1 MSKSIISNEHH
12 CFICGFPYVHKHHIY
27 PGIGRRE
34 MSEHFGLW
42 VYLCP
47 RHHNQAGSYVAVHSG
62 MPDGKEIDH
71 KLRVLGPQKFEE
83 THTREEWHRYFGKS
97 YLEVDE

>member
-1 MSKSIISNEHH
+1 MSESVISNEKR
-12 CFICGFPYVHKHHIY
+12 CFVCGFHYVHKHHIY

-34 MSEHFGLW
+34 MSEHLGLW

-47 RHHNQAGSYVAVHSG
+47 RHHNQAGSSVAVHG
-62 MPDGKEIDH
+62 GFPDGKEIDR
-71 KLRVLGPQKFEE
+71 KLRILGQQKFEE

-97 YLEVDE
+97 YLED

>member
-34 MSEHFGLW
+34 LSEHFGLW

-62 MPDGKEIDH
+62 MPDGKEIDR
-71 KLRVLGPQKFEE
+71 KLRVLGQQKFEE
-83 THTREEWHRYFGKS
+83 THTRDEFRQLFGKS
-97 YLEVDE
+97 YLTDE

>member
-1 MSKSIISNEHH
+1 MSKHSESILSNERE
-12 CFICGFPYVHKHHIY
+12 CFICHDTRQLHRHHIY

-47 RHHNQAGSYVAVHSG
+47 RHHNMSDVGVHSNKILDENLKKMG
-62 MPDGKEIDH
+62 Q
-71 KLRVLGPQKFEE
+71 RKFEE
-83 THTREEWHRYFGKS
+83 THTRAEWHRYFGRS
-97 YLEVDE
+97 YLEEDENE

>member
-1 MSKSIISNEHH
+1 MSESIISNDKR

-62 MPDGKEIDH
+62 MPAGKEIDR
-71 KLRVLGPQKFEE
+71 KLRVLGQQKFEE
-83 THTREEWHRYFGKS
+83 DHTRAEWHRYFGKS
-97 YLEVDE
+97 YLED